1 MKQQIEKIIK
11 KILNYTTSENKP
23 IIIAI
28 SGFGGS
34 GKSTLAEELRKEL
47 KNAKI
52 ISIDAFIINRLQQ
65 RSSNWEGFDRE
76 RFKVQVL
83 EPANHGKEIKYD
95 EYNWKDNK
103 IVGQKTIKDLPK
115 YLIVE
120 GCSIIHPNLI
130 RYYDFSIWID
140 YPLDL
145 ATQRG
150 LKRDQGWGVDHDDL
164 WLNLWKPNEEDFFNK
179 YRPDKLASYIISYN
193 SSKLK

>member
-1 MKQQIEKIIK
+1 MKQQIDKIIK
-11 KILNYTTSENKP
+11 NLPKSKTFENKTV
-23 IIIAI
+23 IVAI

-34 GKSTLAEELRKEL
+34 GKSTLAEVLQKELR
-47 KNAKI
+47 NAKI

-65 RSSNWEGFDRE
+65 RSSDWDGFDRE

-83 EPANHGKEIKYD
+83 EPASHGQSIDYD
-95 EYNWKDNK
+95 EYNWKENK
-103 IVGQKTIKDLPK
+103 IVGKQTIKELPK

-120 GCSIIHPNLI
+120 GCSIIHPDLI
-130 RYYDFSIWID
+130 KYYDFSIWID

-150 LKRDQGWGVDHDDL
+150 LKRDKGWGVDHDDL

-179 YRPDKLASYIISYN
+179 YHPDKLANYIQPY
-193 SSKLK
+193 KD